1 LSGGRATSSSRQ
13 HSRNVRILWLLM
25 NRLNRD
31 SHHRLTRLM
40 LRLAVVVTAC
50 GIAAIL
56 LSYAIVGGFQT
67 VIPAKF
73 TAFSGHV
80 QLQSLGQAQELESAP
95 IDLSASL
102 LDSLSHIPG
111 VRDVV
116 AVGYKAAIAHQKEEF
131 EGVLFKGIEQPYP
144 IEAMREWLSAGKLPA
159 TYTGEGMAEVLI
171 PESLARRLR
180 IKPGDRMKLYFL
192 QNPIRARVVVVSGFY
207 RLGIEAEFGRP
218 ILLGPIDLLR
228 RINDWSPLQAGQ
240 VELHLNDGSLLPTVM
255 TSAREIIDSNWEAY
269 SIEDRFANLFGWLS
283 LFDLNKRVMLL
294 IMLLVCGVNIL
305 SALLIL
311 ILERVPAIGLL
322 KSLGMEN
329 SRIRL
334 LFVIAGLITCL
345 KGLFWGN
352 LFFWGMYAAQGRWGF
367 IPLDEEN
374 YYVNA
379 VPMHLHPGD
388 ALGINGLV
396 LVSCAL
402 LCLAAS
408 WIIGK
413 IQPVQ
418 SIRFD

>member
-1 LSGGRATSSSRQ
+1 
-13 HSRNVRILWLLM
+13 M
-25 NRLNRD
+25 
-31 SHHRLTRLM
+31 M
-40 LRLAVVVTAC
+40 
-50 GIAAIL
+50 
-56 LSYAIVGGFQT
+56 
-67 VIPAKF
+67 
-73 TAFSGHV
+73 AFSGHV

-144 IEAMREWLSAGKLPA
+144 IEAMREWLSTGKLPA

-396 LVSCAL
+396 LVFL
-402 LCLAAS
+402 LLVS
-408 WIIGK
+408 
-413 IQPVQ
+413 
-418 SIRFD
+418 